1 MLIAKKIN
9 MSVVEMKVPV
19 IGESVAEVTLSQW
32 LKKDGEYVELDE
44 PICEFESDKATLEFP
59 AEAAGKLIYV
69 AAEGDDLEIG
79 ALVAKIDTEAAQ
91 NGQSS
96 DDSATATPKKEAS
109 NSDQGNAA
117 APSVTGQIIE
127 MKVPVIGESVAEVTL
142 SHWLKGDGEMVNID
156 EPICEFESDKA
167 TLEFPAEATGKL
179 IHVASEGSDLEIG
192 ALVAKIEVMEGKADV
207 KEETTATEMVKATVA
222 DDRTKSETTYATGH
236 PSPAAAKILKEKGIA
251 TTEVQG
257 TGRDGRITKED
268 AMKATASAPTAKPKS
283 EPKKETS
290 PVTSSSSSSKSSQNN
305 SFGRGEER
313 KKMSRMRRTIAK
325 RLVSAK
331 NNTAML
337 TTFNEID
344 MSALMKMRKTYQ
356 EEFVAKFDIKLG
368 FMSPFAK
375 ACAKVLLDMPDVNA
389 FIDDDHLIYHDYV
402 DVSVAIS
409 TPNGLVV
416 PPVRNVESLS
426 LSEIEHSIRELA
438 LKARDGKLS
447 MEEMSGGTFTITNG
461 GIFGSLLSTPILN
474 EPQSAILGMHTIQQR
489 PIAVDGK
496 VEIRPM
502 MYVALSYDHRVI
514 DGSSAVTFLVKVK
527 NLIEDPVKLLLDL

>member
-1 MLIAKKIN
+1 
-9 MSVVEMKVPV
+9 MSLVEMKVPV

-32 LKKDGEYVELDE
+32 LKGNGEYVELDE

-59 AEAAGKLIYV
+59 AEAAGTLIYV

-79 ALVAKIDTEAAQ
+79 ALVAKIDTSASASGSTDNGTSTTAAEPSAKSA
-91 NGQSS
+91 NT
-96 DDSATATPKKEAS
+96 ATATEPAVKSTSTAT
-109 NSDQGNAA
+109 A
-117 APSVTGQIIE
+117 TGQVVE

-142 SHWLKGDGEMVNID
+142 SQWLKGDGEIIQRD

-179 IHVASEGSDLEIG
+179 VHIAKEGEDLEIG
-192 ALVAKIEVMEGKADV
+192 ALVAKIEVIEGDV
-207 KEETTATEMVKATVA
+207 NAEASSSESETSKVSPANEAKQP
-222 DDRTKSETTYATGH
+222 SNNTTYATGH

-251 TTEVQG
+251 ASEVQG
-257 TGRDGRITKED
+257 SGRDGRITKAD
-268 AMKATASAPTAKPKS
+268 AMQATPATKTTAAPEPAAKTTEKTATNAPTKATIAA
-283 EPKKETS
+283 
-290 PVTSSSSSSKSSQNN
+290 
-305 SFGRGEER
+305 FGRGEER

-356 EEFVAKFDIKLG
+356 EEFVAKFGIKLG

-375 ACAKVLLDMPDVNA
+375 ACAKTLLEMPDVNA
-389 FIDDDHLIYHDYV
+389 FIDGDHMIYHDYA
-402 DVSVAIS
+402 DIAVAIS

-426 LSEIEHSIRELA
+426 LSEIEHAIKDLA

-447 MEEMSGGTFTITNG
+447 LQEMSGGTFTITNG
-461 GIFGSLLSTPILN
+461 GIFGSLMSTPILN

-489 PIAVDGK
+489 PVAVNGE
-496 VEIRPM
+496 VQIRPM

-527 NLIEDPVKLLLDL
+527 KLIEDPVKLLLNL